1 MSIVF
6 SEPERARN
14 EMTGALVGLSRAL
27 EGKEYTKEAMEAI
40 VNGLSAVL
48 PGCTSDLEELRSMTE
63 AVRREKLKAAPDCA
77 TCKSPC
83 GRTDDYDMEEM
94 WNSAEALRS
103 KKFLL
108 LAALSAVGTAAGRG
122 GLLTITAGNA
132 KSPGA
137 ASGNTAVA
145 PADEASAASTFPANV
160 TVAPADEAAEQVFH
174 FLRDGLFLLGYAY
187 EAGQLDN
194 ILSQAD
200 AMYHLCLLPKKP
212 PQF

>member
-6 SEPERARN
+6 SELEQARN

-122 GLLTITAGNA
+122 GLLTISAGNA

-137 ASGNTAVA
+137 ASGNTA
-145 PADEASAASTFPANV
+145 
-160 TVAPADEAAEQVFH
+160 VAPADEAAEQVFH